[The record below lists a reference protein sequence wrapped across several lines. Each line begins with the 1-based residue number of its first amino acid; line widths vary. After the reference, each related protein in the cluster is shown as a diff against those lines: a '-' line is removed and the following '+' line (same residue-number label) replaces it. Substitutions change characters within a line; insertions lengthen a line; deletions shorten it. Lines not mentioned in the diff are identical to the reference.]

1 MTSTRRLASALCWA
15 LCFSGYSN
23 AQDYT
28 TDNLVQ
34 SNAWEGCYTQTQ
46 TAIWGGFS
54 GGPCPN
60 VSLDGGI
67 IFSWGAYTLSQ
78 NISINQALA
87 AAGTGL
93 QITGYTYSWSV
104 KNSNIN
110 GQQPGSYDWYTHVTV
125 DLLSPTGQ
133 ILESD
138 FYPYGYWI
146 PQWTQF
152 SGVRTYSSPYSLTST
167 STLRL
172 SVSGWDDGYWAG
184 YYGPEYGGFDLRI
197 NYSLDPCAS
206 DPLYSPSC
214 PGYAQ
219 AILAL
224 TSQTETTTTTPM
236 VEIVETNTGV
246 EAMLVPQ
253 STTIA
258 TSNES
263 AGERS
268 GGGISLSS
276 VLNILARE
284 QARITST
291 ERSTVEA
298 SIDQSVAQGQQA
310 ADQADTVAA
319 AAQANGLATAI
330 TSQQRENN
338 NESISSNGTTASG
351 SFASNPSSGGVAM
364 AEATEQHHDAA
375 LSVSGFVAVDL
386 LRSQPDTVR
395 EETSRSSGPS
405 TVRPN
410 TADNDLA
417 GGITLASLGAPPL
430 GFQTYQVT
438 MPDSRFYEPRE
449 IYPGQQTVDNRQA
462 LRGLGADR
470 LFQDMLDQQY
480 RR

>member
-1 MTSTRRLASALCWA
+1 MTSIRRLASALCWA
-15 LCFSGYSN
+15 LCFSGYSS
-23 AQDYT
+23 AQDYV

-34 SNAWEGCYTQTQ
+34 SNAWQGCYTLTD
-46 TAIWGGFS
+46 TAIWGGVT

-67 IFSWGAYTLSQ
+67 NFSWGQYTLSQ

-110 GQQPGSYDWYTHVTV
+110 GQQPGSYDWYTHVMV

-152 SGVRTYSSPYSLTST
+152 SGVRTYSSPYSLTSA

-224 TSQTETTTTTPM
+224 TTQTETTTTTPM
-236 VEIVETNTGV
+236 VEVVETNTGV
-246 EAMLVPQ
+246 EVMLVPQ
-253 STTIA
+253 STAMA
-258 TSNES
+258 TSNET

-284 QARITST
+284 QARITNT
-291 ERSTVEA
+291 ERSTIEA
-298 SIDQSVAQGQQA
+298 SVEQSVAQGQQA
-310 ADQADTVAA
+310 ADQAEAVAA
-319 AAQANGLATAI
+319 GAQTDALATAI
-330 TSQQRENN
+330 MSQQRENN
-338 NESISSNGTTASG
+338 NESISSSSTTAPGLSKANADHSG
-351 SFASNPSSGGVAM
+351 ITSASAIDEDRNQSL
-364 AEATEQHHDAA
+364 T
-375 LSVSGFVAVDL
+375 VSGFAAVDI
-386 LRSQPDTVR
+386 LRSDDVSVQETAPGSRGPDTVKQ
-395 EETSRSSGPS
+395 GAP
-405 TVRPN
+405 
-410 TADNDLA
+410 DNDLA
-417 GGITLASLGAPPL
+417 GGVTLASLGAPPL
-430 GFQTYQVT
+430 GFQAYQIT

-449 IYPGQQTVDNRQA
+449 IYRGQQTVDNVRA
-462 LRGLGADR
+462 LRGLGSDR
-470 LFQDMLDQQY
+470 VFNEMIDQQY